1 MLDYALMA
9 AKTAASKSTA
19 KTFKTVLE
27 RTQDGLGWTIARI
40 PANVSHAWGMR
51 GQLRVKGEINGFP
64 LNSTL
69 FPNGK
74 GGHFLLVNK
83 KMQKGGKTAAGLTA
97 QFRIQP
103 DDAPREIKTP
113 KELLRELGQSKRLLK
128 YYESFSHSSR
138 NWLSKWTAEPKSEAA
153 RVRRSQQIAEWL
165 METMEAE
172 KELPPMIELAFRSNP
187 LARAKWE
194 KASPA
199 RRRSHLLGIFHS
211 RTPEARAR
219 RLAKVIDEML
229 GRKPEQGNE
238 EDLSEIV

>member
-1 MLDYALMA
+1 MA

-103 DDAPREIKTP
+103 DDAPR
-113 KELLRELGQSKRLLK
+113 
-128 YYESFSHSSR
+128 
-138 NWLSKWTAEPKSEAA
+138 
-153 RVRRSQQIAEWL
+153 VRRSQQIAEWL

-199 RRRSHLLGIFHS
+199 R
-211 RTPEARAR
+211 
-219 RLAKVIDEML
+219 
-229 GRKPEQGNE
+229 
-238 EDLSEIV
+238 